1 MVRPV
6 GPNQLA
12 DGGGYTE
19 PDVSGVG
26 LDAETAAL
34 LSLVVALKD
43 IDDNLKLAYEEYLK
57 PTKNMAKFIALVKA
71 SKFFQDYSKSAR
83 DRAILKTEQRGVWD
97 QQLEKYLTEQKKR
110 LATAG
115 IKWNTDVEQ
124 QVKNAFDLA
133 LDDDVLDKLIIA
145 TGKFGA
151 IGGAAAAT
159 IEELQEYANSFG
171 VKALY
176 DQKYWD
182 SQRQAMFLGTADA
195 NEIQADIRQ
204 KAIEAYPA
212 WAKGFAEGKSLDV
225 QAGWIKSLVAQQ
237 VGMDPNSLTFDDPM
251 VAPFLS
257 YKDPKSGQQVIPSLL
272 DVRTET
278 RRKYFD
284 QFAKTAEGTS
294 YLDGLTV
301 KVLQDMGL
309 M

>member
-1 MVRPV
+1 MAAPI
-6 GPNQLA
+6 GPNRVV

-19 PDVSGVG
+19 VDTSGAG
-26 LDAETAAL
+26 LDTETAAL
-34 LSLVVALKD
+34 LSLVIALKD
-43 IDDNLKLAYEEYLK
+43 IDDNLKLAYEEFLK
-57 PTKNMAKFIALVKA
+57 PTKNMARFIALVKG
-71 SKFFQDYSKSAR
+71 SKFFQNYNKTAR
-83 DRAILKTEQRGVWD
+83 DRAVLKTEQRGVWE

-115 IKWNTDVEQ
+115 IKWSSDVEQ
-124 QVKNAFDLA
+124 QVRNAFDLS

-151 IGGAAAAT
+151 IGGEAAAT
-159 IEELQEYANSFG
+159 VEDLQEYANAYG
-171 VKALY
+171 VRSLY
-176 DQKYWD
+176 DWD
-182 SQRQAMFLGTADA
+182 AQRQAMFLGTTTATD
-195 NEIQADIRQ
+195 IQADIRQ

-212 WAKGFAEGKSLDV
+212 WSKGFADGKSLDT

-257 YKDPKSGQQVIPSLL
+257 YKDPKSGQQIIPSVL

-284 QFAKTAEGTS
+284 QFAKTQEGIS